1 MSPVNAFA
9 NPHLLW
15 TPQELHARLG
25 DENLALI
32 DLRTTAEVMT
42 GIIPGAQHIDI
53 YGVGVTQ
60 TTSPI
65 WEEFANL
72 MRSLFAMRGAG
83 SKSTVVLYE
92 ENSGNKIG
100 RAFWLLEYLG
110 HTDVHV
116 LDGGLGA
123 WREAGYEVT
132 QSMGKAHGR
141 SFKPNIRHDIFITAD
156 ELHKR
161 LGDKGVCVLDTRSD
175 EEWSGENTRGGPR
188 GGTIPG
194 AVHLEWLNYLDE
206 KGKFKKAPQLSALFE
221 GVGVLRDK
229 AIVPF

>member
-1 MSPVNAFA
+1 MSPVKAYA
-9 NPHLLW
+9 NPDLLW
-15 TPQELHARLG
+15 TPVQLKARLD
-25 DENLALI
+25 DEKLALI

-53 YGVGVTQ
+53 YGVGVTR
-60 TTSPI
+60 TTQPV
-65 WEEFANL
+65 WDEFANL

-83 SKSTVVLYE
+83 TDATVVLYE

-116 LDGGLGA
+116 LDGGIGA
-123 WREAGYEVT
+123 WREAGYELSHT
-132 QSMGKAHGR
+132 MRHAHGR
-141 SFKPNIRHDIFITAD
+141 SFKPKIRHDIFMTAD
-156 ELHKR
+156 DLKGR
-161 LGDKGVCVLDTRSD
+161 LGSKDVCILDTRSD
-175 EEWSGENTRGGPR
+175 GEWLGENTRGGPR

-194 AVHLEWLNYLDE
+194 AVHLEWLKYLDD
-206 KGKFKKAPQLSALFE
+206 KGKFKPAQELSTQFEKA
-221 GVGVLRDK
+221 GVLRDK